1 MPKNLFGV
9 FLREMNV
16 MEKLQGREQL
26 LEKRGKAGLLLK
38 RGRYRGANE
47 PTAWVVLRNRHRT
60 CLGEHGK
67 VKLN

>member
-1 MPKNLFGV
+1 MPKNVFGV
-9 FLREMNV
+9 FLREMKV

-47 PTAWVVLRNRHRT
+47 ATA
-60 CLGEHGK
+60 
-67 VKLN
+67 